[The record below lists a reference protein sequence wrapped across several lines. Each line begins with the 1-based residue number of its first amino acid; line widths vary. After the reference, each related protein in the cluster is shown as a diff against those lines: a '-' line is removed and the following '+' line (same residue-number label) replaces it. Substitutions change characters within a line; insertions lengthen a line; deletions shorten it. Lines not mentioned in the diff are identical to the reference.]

1 MHKYTKLRKNGK
13 AMPDDT
19 DGKMKNDHE
28 QGADEQQI
36 LEYDGGF
43 SEWSPKHR
51 CLVKEH
57 LTVEMHNK

>member
-1 MHKYTKLRKNGK
+1 
-13 AMPDDT
+13 MPDNT
-19 DGKMKNDHE
+19 DGEMKDDHE

>member
-1 MHKYTKLRKNGK
+1 MHKSTKLRKNSK

-19 DGKMKNDHE
+19 DGEMKDDHE

-43 SEWSPKHR
+43 PEWSPKHR

-57 LTVEMHNK
+57 LTVEMYNK